1 MPNGRRKPHK
11 EVEGHMRLMMTTIGL
26 TALALAGT
34 ALAGT
39 LFVPS
44 APAEAKAQAKQAQKP
59 NIIWIMVDDMG
70 YGDLGAYGQEK
81 IATPHL
87 DRMAAQGTKFTS
99 MYAGS
104 TVCAPSRSVL
114 MTGYHVGHATVRG
127 NGDKTVQTLKPDDVT
142 VPEMLKTAGYQTA
155 LIGKWGLGDEGNTG
169 QPNDQ
174 GFDYFYGFMNQVH
187 AHNHFPDWVWRNK
200 DKVRFPNK
208 VILAPEAYQSFHSG
222 AVKPEDR
229 LVFIE
234 DEFRTEVI
242 DYLGKANKDGRPFFL
257 YYALVSPHANNE
269 ADKIGAGLHGMNVK
283 SYGDYAGKPWPDPA
297 KGYAAMVDHID
308 KSVGAV
314 MAELRRLG
322 IADNT
327 IVVFTS
333 DNGPHSE
340 GGNDPLFFNSN
351 GPFRGEKRYLTDGGI
366 RVPFL
371 AWGPGLVPQ
380 GQTSDHIGYFA
391 DLWPT
396 AAQLAGVKA
405 PPGGAR
411 DGISMA
417 SVLTGKGTQ
426 AKHKYLY
433 WEFYEFGSAQAIR
446 WGKWKGI
453 RVPMLTGPIELYDI
467 TTDPEEK
474 TNLAKQNPEIVKQ
487 IEAFMAAEHVPNP
500 TWKPQ
505 LGVAGN
511 K

>member
-1 MPNGRRKPHK
+1 
-11 EVEGHMRLMMTTIGL
+11 MRLLKKTIGL
-26 TALALAGT
+26 AALALAGT
-34 ALAGT
+34 ALA
-39 LFVPS
+39 S
-44 APAEAKAQAKQAQKP
+44 AMLLQPTPAIAKGAAKTAKKP

-70 YGDLGAYGQEK
+70 YGDIGAFGQEK
-81 IATPHL
+81 IATPNL
-87 DRMAAQGTKFTS
+87 DRMAAQGTKLTS
-99 MYAGS
+99 FYAGS

-127 NGDKTVQTLKPDDVT
+127 NGDKTVQTLKDEDVT
-142 VPEMLKTAGYQTA
+142 VAELLKTAGYQTA
-155 LIGKWGLGDEGNTG
+155 LIGKWGLGDEGNAG

-208 VILAPEAYQSFHSG
+208 VILAPAAYQSFHSG

-234 DEFRTEVI
+234 DEFRNEVI
-242 DYLGKANKDGRPFFL
+242 DYLGLAKQNGKPFFL
-257 YYALVSPHANNE
+257 YYTMISPHANNE
-269 ADKIGAGLHGMNVK
+269 ADKIGLGLHGMDVK
-283 SYGDYAGKPWPDPA
+283 SYGDYANKPWPDSA

-308 KSVGAV
+308 KNVGAV

-322 IADNT
+322 LAENT
-327 IVVFTS
+327 IVMFTS

-351 GPFRGEKRYLTDGGI
+351 GPFRGEKRYMSDGGI
-366 RVPFL
+366 RVPTI
-371 AWGPGLVPQ
+371 AWGPGLVPA
-380 GQTSDHIGYFA
+380 GASSDHIGYFA

-396 AAQLAGVKA
+396 AAELAGIRNA
-405 PPGGAR
+405 PGGAR
-411 DGISMA
+411 DGVSI
-417 SVLTGKGTQ
+417 VPTLTGKGKQ
-426 AKHKYLY
+426 AQHNYLY

-446 WGKWKGI
+446 WGKWKAI
-453 RVPMLTGPIELYDI
+453 RVPMLTGPIELYDV
-467 TTDPEEK
+467 TTDLEEK
-474 TNLAKQNPEIVKQ
+474 NNLAAKNPDLVKQ
-487 IEAFMAAEHVPNP
+487 IEAFMAAEHRPDP
-500 TWKPQ
+500 KWKPS